1 MSLRCPTCGVAYGGT
16 TRFCPRDGTRLV
28 ADDGSPTADPAGAPV
43 AIPTPARARAPA
55 AAAPPGRSPGAS
67 PAARPPTSSSAKG
80 PARSVPT
87 GQGPAFVKGKL
98 TPAGVP
104 AHASLIGQALDGRFL
119 IERKLGEGGMSF
131 VYLATQTATG
141 TRHAIKVLSPSL
153 SKDAT
158 AMARLRREAEL
169 AGQLIHPNVCHIEYL
184 GQTPNGLVYLV
195 MPFLDGEILSDRTYR
210 FVQLPLAEV
219 VGFVAQIAAGL
230 QAAHDRKIVHRDLK
244 PENVMIV
251 RGPDDRERA
260 VVMDF
265 GLAKERRAGPELERL
280 TATGIVLGTPEFMS
294 PEQLRGKALDGR
306 TDVYSLALM
315 TVEMLTGSLP
325 FTGKSQQELMIARLR
340 NHPTPLRKLRPDLD
354 FPSAVERVLLK
365 ALERDPNDR
374 FATAPDFAAALDA
387 ASQPGTLGTTTAALK
402 RWFG

>member
-1 MSLRCPTCGVAYGGT
+1 
-16 TRFCPRDGTRLV
+16 
-28 ADDGSPTADPAGAPV
+28 
-43 AIPTPARARAPA
+43 
-55 AAAPPGRSPGAS
+55 
-67 PAARPPTSSSAKG
+67 
-80 PARSVPT
+80 
-87 GQGPAFVKGKL
+87 
-98 TPAGVP
+98 
-104 AHASLIGQALDGRFL
+104 
-119 IERKLGEGGMSF
+119 
-131 VYLATQTATG
+131 
-141 TRHAIKVLSPSL
+141 
-153 SKDAT
+153 
-158 AMARLRREAEL
+158 
-169 AGQLIHPNVCHIEYL
+169 
-184 GQTPNGLVYLV
+184 

-210 FVQLPLAEV
+210 FVQLPLADV
-219 VGFVAQIAAGL
+219 VGFVAEIAAGL

-251 RGPDDRERA
+251 RGPDDHERA

-387 ASQPGTLGTTTAALK
+387 ATQPGTLGTTTAALK